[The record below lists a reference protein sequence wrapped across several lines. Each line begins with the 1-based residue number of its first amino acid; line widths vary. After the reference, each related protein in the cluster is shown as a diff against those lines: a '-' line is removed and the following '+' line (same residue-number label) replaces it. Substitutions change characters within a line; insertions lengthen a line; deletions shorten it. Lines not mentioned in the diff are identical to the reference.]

1 MTHVDNTPVK
11 EGKFALPSTVYDIL
25 KDTTQIYLPA
35 TATLYVGLAV
45 IWGWGY
51 TVEVSATIVALVTF
65 LGVVLKI
72 STVSYN
78 NSDKGNDGVLVVDQT
93 DPLKDKYL
101 LDVSTPLEQVATQ
114 NTITL
119 RVANPDPNSQH

>member
-11 EGKFALPSTVYDIL
+11 AGKYALPSGLYDIA
-25 KDTTQIYLPA
+25 KDTQQIYLPA
-35 TATLYVGLAV
+35 TGTLYVALAAV
-45 IWGWGY
+45 WGWGY
-51 TVEVSATIVALVTF
+51 SGEVSGTIVALVTF
-65 LGVVLKI
+65 LGIVLKI
-72 STVSYN
+72 STVSYV

-101 LDVSTPLEQVATQ
+101 LDVSTPLEQVAQQ

-119 RVANPDPNSQH
+119 RVSSPEVNSQ

>member
-11 EGKFALPSTVYDIL
+11 DGKFALPSGFYDVA
-25 KDTTQIYLPA
+25 KDFVLIYIPAFVALYLALAQI
-35 TATLYVGLAV
+35 
-45 IWGWGY
+45 WHWGY
-51 TVEVSATIVALVTF
+51 QVEVAATGTAIATF

-93 DPLKDKYL
+93 DPRADKYM
-101 LDVSTPLEQVATQ
+101 LDVSTPLDQVAQQ

-119 RVANPDPNSQH
+119 RVSNDPSSQH